1 MNVRLL
7 LRDPSLVKRQ
17 IKLEILLC
25 VKFCLGS
32 SEARNHPLSS
42 LKEDANQNIFR

>member
-1 MNVRLL
+1 MNV
-7 LRDPSLVKRQ
+7 VKRQ